1 MEVTAA
7 WRAQKGDWEDVKY
20 IYLSIYIE
28 REMKPETKK
37 YQV

>member
-20 IYLSIYIE
+20 IYLHIY
-28 REMKPETKK
+28 MKPETKK
-37 YQV
+37 DQV